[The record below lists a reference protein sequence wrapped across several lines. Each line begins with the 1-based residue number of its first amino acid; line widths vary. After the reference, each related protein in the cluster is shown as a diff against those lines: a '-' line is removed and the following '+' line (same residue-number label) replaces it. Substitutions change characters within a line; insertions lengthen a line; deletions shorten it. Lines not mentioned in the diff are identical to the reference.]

1 MTLKYVAEIRDPI
14 HGYIKITKEER
25 ELIDSIFVQR
35 LRRIHQLAG
44 AYLVYPGGVHS
55 RFEHVIGTMHVAG
68 LIGQSVADKA
78 GLHDDDIQELRIA
91 ALLHDVGHGPFSHLF
106 EEVLAEKTDL
116 THEDLS
122 QRIVSESNIG
132 DILKRNGY
140 QPSKISKLCVGKS
153 SGQPFMNQV
162 IAGGLSA
169 DMMDYLLRDTYFTGV
184 EYGKVDIQRV
194 IDSLDVSADGHLML
208 ERAALYAFEALLIA
222 RYEMFK
228 AVYFHR
234 TVRAAELML
243 AHSMTL
249 ADNEL
254 HLTDLSK
261 IDKILRLTDEVV
273 LQQLADLDP
282 SHVRAEDG
290 AEARGELH
298 AEEAGQV
305 RLREGHAEE
314 GQDHPADIQQEEIQ
328 GRARH
333 GHRAER
339 GREALRHLHRR
350 AEHAVRALHI
360 RKADLQLDHPLL
372 QRRLRR
378 QEEDGDRPDKRAP
391 SGRVHHRLHGHT
403 ENLHASPS
411 RGARSW
417 TRSRRSS
424 ARRTSCPE
432 SRSETRHLP

>member
-14 HGYIKITKEER
+14 HGYINITKEER
-25 ELIDSIFVQR
+25 ELIDSVFLQR

-68 LIGQSVADKA
+68 LIGQSVADSA
-78 GLHDDDIQELRIA
+78 GLHDDDIQEMRIA

-106 EEVLAEKTDL
+106 EEVLAEKSDL

-122 QRIVSESNIG
+122 QRIVSESNIS
-132 DILKRNGY
+132 DILRRNGH
-140 QPSKISKLCVGKS
+140 QPSKISKLSVGKA
-153 SGQPFMNQV
+153 SGEPFKNQV

-169 DMMDYLLRDTYFTGV
+169 DMMDYLLRDAYFTGV

-194 IDSLDVSADGHLML
+194 IDSLDVSPDGHLML

-249 ADNEL
+249 ADDEL

-261 IDKILRLTDEVV
+261 IDRVLRLTDEVV
-273 LQQLADLDP
+273 LQQLADLEPRTSNLKIAQRLAANYMHRNLVKCVFEKVMQRKDRTIQRIFSKKRFRDELASDIAQEASVKRSDIYIDVPNTP
-282 SHVRAEDG
+282 SVPYTYERQTFTSITLFSNDTF
-290 AEARGELH
+290 
-298 AEEAGQV
+298 
-305 RLREGHAEE
+305 
-314 GQDHPADIQQEEIQ
+314 
-328 GRARH
+328 
-333 GHRAER
+333 R
-339 GREALRHLHRR
+339 GR
-350 AEHAVRALHI
+350 
-360 RKADLQLDHPLL
+360 
-372 QRRLRR
+372 
-378 QEEDGDRPDKRAP
+378 
-391 SGRVHHRLHGHT
+391 
-403 ENLHASPS
+403 
-411 RGARSW
+411 
-417 TRSRRSS
+417 
-424 ARRTSCPE
+424 RRTETVPTSELPLVGSITGFMDILRIYTFSEQRNKVVNAVE
-432 SRSETRHLP
+432 SIFGKEDFLSRISV